1 MAKEALQLAPDYTDI
16 QIFLGRLHMWG
27 QNTESAR
34 MVFSDLALNQTKTE
48 DFFVAYATLEIQDGR
63 LSDGLKLIE
72 EGLALYPESEDLE
85 NLKKRLRSNS
95 YPQYP
100 ENNGVGIAYN
110 YIRFNNQPEGNWHM
124 LTLQYQRLTRFGPV
138 ILKGNFVNKFD
149 NKGAQVEIEAYPRLS
164 PMFYLYVGAGYS
176 DNDVVFPK
184 FRSGL
189 SLYANLPFRLEGELG
204 FRQLYFTENIMMYT
218 ASLGQY
224 YENFWYNIRAFIGP
238 NQDRISQS
246 YAANVRYYPKG
257 ALDYWGLQI
266 GTGIEPDDS
275 RPCSSQIV
283 ISQLI

>member
-1 MAKEALQLAPDYTDI
+1 
-16 QIFLGRLHMWG
+16 
-27 QNTESAR
+27 
-34 MVFSDLALNQTKTE
+34 
-48 DFFVAYATLEIQDGR
+48 
-63 LSDGLKLIE
+63 
-72 EGLALYPESEDLE
+72 
-85 NLKKRLRSNS
+85 
-95 YPQYP
+95 
-100 ENNGVGIAYN
+100 
-110 YIRFNNQPEGNWHM
+110 
-124 LTLQYQRLTRFGPV
+124 
-138 ILKGNFVNKFD
+138 
-149 NKGAQVEIEAYPRLS
+149 
-164 PMFYLYVGAGYS
+164 MFYLYVGAGYS

-224 YENFWYNIRAFIGP
+224 YENFWYNIRAFIGL

>member
-124 LTLQYQRLTRFGPV
+124 LTLQYQRSA
-138 ILKGNFVNKFD
+138 IN
-149 NKGAQVEIEAYPRLS
+149 
-164 PMFYLYVGAGYS
+164 
-176 DNDVVFPK
+176 
-184 FRSGL
+184 
-189 SLYANLPFRLEGELG
+189 PFR
-204 FRQLYFTENIMMYT
+204 TCN
-218 ASLGQY
+218 
-224 YENFWYNIRAFIGP
+224 P
-238 NQDRISQS
+238 
-246 YAANVRYYPKG
+246 
-257 ALDYWGLQI
+257 
-266 GTGIEPDDS
+266 
-275 RPCSSQIV
+275 
-283 ISQLI
+283 